1 MDLRLR
7 VTTTSDT
14 YDVTTTPLVLIR
26 WERKMKSRVSALG
39 AGDIGL
45 EDLAV
50 MAYEASRVAGRTVPA
65 NFDEWLGTIRSIEP
79 VGDET
84 PDPTDAAPSDD

>member
-1 MDLRLR
+1 MDLRLK
-7 VTTTSDT
+7 VITTSDA
-14 YDVTTTPLVLIR
+14 YEVVTTPLVLIR
-26 WERKMKSRVSALG
+26 WERKMKTKVSALG

-50 MAYEASRVAGRTVPA
+50 MAYEASKVEGRAVPA
-65 NFDEWLGTIRSIEP
+65 NFDDWVATIRSIEP

-84 PDPTDAAPSDD
+84 PDPTNAAPSGD

>member
-26 WERKMKSRVSALG
+26 WERKMKSKVSALG
-39 AGDIGL
+39 SGDIGL

>member
-1 MDLRLR
+1 MDLRLK
-7 VTTTSDT
+7 VTTDSDA
-14 YDVTTTPLVLIR
+14 YEVVTTPLVLIR
-26 WERKMKSRVSALG
+26 WERKMKSKVSALG
-39 AGDIGL
+39 TGNIGL

-65 NFDEWLGTIRSIEP
+65 NFDDWLAKIQSIEP
-79 VGDET
+79 VGDDT

>member
-1 MDLRLR
+1 VDLRLK
-7 VTTTSDT
+7 VTTDSDA
-14 YDVTTTPLVLIR
+14 YEVITTPLVLIR
-26 WERKMKSRVSALG
+26 WERKMKSKVSHLAS
-39 AGDIGL
+39 GDIGL

-65 NFDEWLGTIRSIEP
+65 NFDDWLGNIRSIEP

-84 PDPTDAAPSDD
+84 PDPTDAAPSGD